1 MGTPMIALP
10 KTNLRVFPLCLGG
23 NGFGWT
29 ADANESEQVLDAFAA
44 HGGNFID
51 TADMY
56 SEWAPGHV
64 GGESETIIGNWMHR
78 RRNRAQ
84 MVIASKVC
92 KLSTRAGLSAKNIAA
107 ACDDSLRRLQTDY
120 LDLYYAHAE
129 DPGTPIEET
138 LQALTALV
146 AAGKVRFI
154 ASSNFSA
161 GSMQAALDVS
171 LNLGLTAFA
180 GVQNN
185 YNLLFRG
192 EYENGMRDTVARNEL
207 SIMPYFGLAR
217 GFLSGKY
224 RRGVVV
230 ESKRANGAAEYQ
242 NERGWRTLEMID
254 EIAERHKVSVSAVAL
269 AWLRAQPTVST
280 PIASA
285 RTVQQLAEIMQQ
297 VTLAPS
303 EIGALSEVTG

>member
-1 MGTPMIALP
+1 MLTLP
-10 KTNLRVFPLCLGG
+10 KTNLMVFPLCLGG
-23 NGFGWT
+23 NVFGWT
-29 ADANESEQVLDAFAA
+29 ADADESQQVLDSYAA
-44 HGGNFID
+44 QGGNFID

-64 GGESETIIGNWMHR
+64 GGESETIIGNWMNS

-92 KLSTRAGLSAKNIAA
+92 KLSTRAGLSSKNIAA

-120 LDLYYAHAE
+120 IDLYYAHAE

-138 LQALTALV
+138 LQAFNALV
-146 AAGKVRFI
+146 VAGKVRFI
-154 ASSNFSA
+154 ASSNFSPD
-161 GSMQAALDVS
+161 SMQEALDES
-171 LNLGLTAFA
+171 FKLKLTAFA

-192 EYENGMRDTVARNEL
+192 EYENGMRDTVARNGL
-207 SIMPYFGLAR
+207 SIMPYWGLAG

-224 RRGVVV
+224 RRGVMV
-230 ESKRANGAAEYQ
+230 ESKRAGRVAEHQ
-242 NERGWRTLEMID
+242 NERGWQTLEVID
-254 EIAERHKVSVSAVAL
+254 KIAERHKVSVAAVAL

>member
-1 MGTPMIALP
+1 MIKLP
-10 KTNLRVFPLCLGG
+10 KTNLVVHPLCLGG

-29 ADANESEQVLDAFAA
+29 ADAEESQQVLDAYAGY
-44 HGGNFID
+44 GGNFID

-56 SEWAPGHV
+56 SEWAPGHI
-64 GGESETIIGNWMHR
+64 GGESETIIGNWMKI

-92 KLSTRAGLSAKNIAA
+92 KLSTRAGLSRKNILA
-107 ACDDSLRRLQTDY
+107 ACEDSLDRLQTDY
-120 LDLYYAHAE
+120 IDLYYAHAE
-129 DPGTPIEET
+129 DPSTPIEET
-138 LQALTALV
+138 LHAFNDLIE
-146 AAGKVRFI
+146 AGKVRFI
-154 ASSNFSA
+154 ASSNFSVGA
-161 GSMQAALDVS
+161 MQSALDTSFNHKQAAFV
-171 LNLGLTAFA
+171 

-185 YNLLFRG
+185 YNLLFRS
-192 EYENGMRDTVARNEL
+192 EYENGMRETVASNGL
-207 SIMPYFGLAR
+207 AIMPYWGLAG

-224 RRGVVV
+224 RRGLVV
-230 ESKRANGAAEYQ
+230 ESKRAGRIAEHQ
-242 NERGWRTLEMID
+242 NERGWKTLEVID
-254 EIAERHKVSVSAVAL
+254 EIAARHKVSVAAVAL

-303 EIGALSEVTG
+303 EIGALLEVTG

>member
-1 MGTPMIALP
+1 MIKLP
-10 KTNLRVFPLCLGG
+10 KTNLVVHPLCLGG

-29 ADANESEQVLDAFAA
+29 ADIEESQQVLDAYAGY
-44 HGGNFID
+44 GGNFID

-56 SEWAPGHV
+56 SEWAPGHI
-64 GGESETIIGNWMHR
+64 GGESETIIGNWMKS

-92 KLSTRAGLSAKNIAA
+92 KLSTRAGLSRKNILA
-107 ACDDSLRRLQTDY
+107 ACEDSLDRLQTDY
-120 LDLYYAHAE
+120 IDLYYAHAE
-129 DPGTPIEET
+129 DPSTPIEET
-138 LQALTALV
+138 LHAFNDLIE
-146 AAGKVRFI
+146 AGKVRFI
-154 ASSNFSA
+154 ASSNFSVGA
-161 GSMQAALDVS
+161 MQSALDTSFNHKQAAFV
-171 LNLGLTAFA
+171 

-185 YNLLFRG
+185 YNLLFRS
-192 EYENGMRDTVARNEL
+192 EYENGMRETVASNEL
-207 SIMPYFGLAR
+207 AIMPYFGLAR

-224 RRGVVV
+224 RRGVSV

-242 NERGWRTLEMID
+242 NERGWKTLEVID
-254 EIAERHKVSVSAVAL
+254 EIAARHKVSVAAVAL

-297 VTLAPS
+297 VTLVPS

>member
-107 ACDDSLRRLQTDY
+107 ACDDSLRRLQTDFI
-120 LDLYYAHAE
+120 DLYYAHAE

-138 LQALTALV
+138 LQAFNALV
-146 AAGKVRFI
+146 TAGKVRFI

-161 GSMQAALDVS
+161 GSMQAALEAS
-171 LNLGLTAFA
+171 LSHKLAAFA

-185 YNLLFRG
+185 YNLLFRS
-192 EYENGMRDTVARNEL
+192 EYENGMRDTVARNGL

-230 ESKRANGAAEYQ
+230 ESQRANGAAEYQ
-242 NERGWRTLEMID
+242 NERGWRTLEVID
-254 EIAERHKVSVSAVAL
+254 EIAERHKVSVAAVAL

-303 EIGALSEVTG
+303 EIGALSAVTA

>member
-1 MGTPMIALP
+1 MIKLP
-10 KTNLRVFPLCLGG
+10 KTNLVVHPLCLGG

-29 ADANESEQVLDAFAA
+29 ADAEESQQVLDAYAGY
-44 HGGNFID
+44 GGNFID

-56 SEWAPGHV
+56 SEWAPGHI
-64 GGESETIIGNWMHR
+64 GGESETIIGNWMKI

-92 KLSTRAGLSAKNIAA
+92 KLSTRAGLSRKNILA
-107 ACDDSLRRLQTDY
+107 ACEDSLDRLQTDY
-120 LDLYYAHAE
+120 IDLYYAHAE
-129 DPGTPIEET
+129 DPSTPIEET
-138 LQALTALV
+138 LHAFNDLIE
-146 AAGKVRFI
+146 AGKVRFI
-154 ASSNFSA
+154 ASSNFSVGA
-161 GSMQAALDVS
+161 MQSALDTSFNHKQAAFV
-171 LNLGLTAFA
+171 

-185 YNLLFRG
+185 YNLLFRS
-192 EYENGMRDTVARNEL
+192 EYENGMRETVASNEL
-207 SIMPYFGLAR
+207 AIMPYFGLAR

-224 RRGVVV
+224 RRGVSV

-242 NERGWRTLEMID
+242 NERGWKTLEVID
-254 EIAERHKVSVSAVAL
+254 EIAARHKVSVAAVAL

-297 VTLAPS
+297 VTLVPS

>member
-1 MGTPMIALP
+1 MIKLP
-10 KTNLRVFPLCLGG
+10 KTNLVVHPLCLGG

-29 ADANESEQVLDAFAA
+29 ADAEESQQVLDAYAGY
-44 HGGNFID
+44 GGNFID

-56 SEWAPGHV
+56 SEWAPGHI
-64 GGESETIIGNWMHR
+64 GGESETIIGNWMKS

-92 KLSTRAGLSAKNIAA
+92 KLSTRAGLSRKNIVA
-107 ACDDSLRRLQTDY
+107 ACEDSLDRLQTDY
-120 LDLYYAHAE
+120 IDLYYAHAE
-129 DPGTPIEET
+129 DPSTPIEET
-138 LQALTALV
+138 LHAFNDLIE
-146 AAGKVRFI
+146 AGKVRFI
-154 ASSNFSA
+154 ASSNFSVGA
-161 GSMQAALDVS
+161 MQSALDTSFNHKQAAFV
-171 LNLGLTAFA
+171 

-185 YNLLFRG
+185 YNLLFRS
-192 EYENGMRDTVARNEL
+192 EYENGMRETVASNEL
-207 SIMPYFGLAR
+207 AIMPYFGLAR

-224 RRGVVV
+224 RRGVSV

-242 NERGWRTLEMID
+242 NERGWKTLEVID
-254 EIAERHKVSVSAVAL
+254 EIAARHKVSVAAVAL

-297 VTLAPS
+297 VTLVPS

>member
-1 MGTPMIALP
+1 MITLP
-10 KTNLRVFPLCLGG
+10 KTDLEVFPLCLGG

-29 ADANESEQVLDAFAA
+29 ADAAESQQVLDAYAA
-44 HGGNFID
+44 YGGNFID

-64 GGESETIIGNWMHR
+64 GGESETIIGSWMKSR
-78 RRNRAQ
+78 GNRGQ
-84 MVIASKVC
+84 VVISSKVC
-92 KLSTRAGLSAKNIAA
+92 KLSTRAGLSPKNIAA
-107 ACDDSLRRLQTDY
+107 ACDDSLRRLQTDFI
-120 LDLYYAHAE
+120 DLYYAHAE

-138 LQALTALV
+138 LQAFNALV
-146 AAGKVRFI
+146 TAGKVRFI

-161 GSMQAALDVS
+161 GSMQAALEAS
-171 LNLGLTAFA
+171 LSHKLAAFA

-185 YNLLFRG
+185 YNLLFRS
-192 EYENGMRDTVARNEL
+192 EYENGMRDTVVRNGL

-230 ESKRANGAAEYQ
+230 ESQRANGAAEYQ
-242 NERGWRTLEMID
+242 NERGWRTLEVID
-254 EIAERHKVSVSAVAL
+254 EIAERHKVSVAAVAL

-297 VTLAPS
+297 ATLAPS
-303 EIGALSEVTG
+303 EIGALSAVTA

>member
-1 MGTPMIALP
+1 MIKLP
-10 KTNLRVFPLCLGG
+10 KTNLVVHPLCLGG

-29 ADANESEQVLDAFAA
+29 ADIEESQQVLDAYAGY
-44 HGGNFID
+44 GGNFID

-56 SEWAPGHV
+56 SEWAPGHI
-64 GGESETIIGNWMHR
+64 GGESETIIGNWMKI

-92 KLSTRAGLSAKNIAA
+92 KLSTRAGLSRKNILA
-107 ACDDSLRRLQTDY
+107 ACEDSLDRLQTDY
-120 LDLYYAHAE
+120 IDLYYAHAE
-129 DPGTPIEET
+129 DPSTPIEET
-138 LQALTALV
+138 LHAFNDLIE
-146 AAGKVRFI
+146 AGKVRFI
-154 ASSNFSA
+154 ASSNFSVGA
-161 GSMQAALDVS
+161 MQSALDTSFNHKQAAFV
-171 LNLGLTAFA
+171 

-185 YNLLFRG
+185 YNLLFRS
-192 EYENGMRDTVARNEL
+192 EYENGMRETVASNGL
-207 SIMPYFGLAR
+207 AIMPYFGLAR

-224 RRGVVV
+224 RRGVSV

-242 NERGWRTLEMID
+242 NERGWKTLEVID
-254 EIAERHKVSVSAVAL
+254 EIAARHKVSVAAVAL

-297 VTLAPS
+297 VTLVPS

>member
-1 MGTPMIALP
+1 MIKLP
-10 KTNLRVFPLCLGG
+10 KTNLVVHPLCLGG

-29 ADANESEQVLDAFAA
+29 ADIEESQQVLDAYAGY
-44 HGGNFID
+44 GGNFID

-56 SEWAPGHV
+56 SEWAPGHI
-64 GGESETIIGNWMHR
+64 GGESETIIGNWMKI

-92 KLSTRAGLSAKNIAA
+92 KLSTRAGLSRKNILA
-107 ACDDSLRRLQTDY
+107 ACEDSLDRLQTDY
-120 LDLYYAHAE
+120 IDLYYAHAE
-129 DPGTPIEET
+129 DPSTPIEET
-138 LQALTALV
+138 LHAFNDLIE
-146 AAGKVRFI
+146 AGKVRFI
-154 ASSNFSA
+154 ASSNFSVGA
-161 GSMQAALDVS
+161 MQSALDTSFNHKQAAFV
-171 LNLGLTAFA
+171 

-185 YNLLFRG
+185 YNLLFRS
-192 EYENGMRDTVARNEL
+192 EYENGMRETVASNGL
-207 SIMPYFGLAR
+207 AIMPYFGLAR

-224 RRGVVV
+224 RRGVSV

-242 NERGWRTLEMID
+242 NERGWKTLEVID
-254 EIAERHKVSVSAVAL
+254 EIAARHKVSVSAVAL

-297 VTLAPS
+297 VTLVPS

>member
-1 MGTPMIALP
+1 MITLP
-10 KTNLRVFPLCLGG
+10 KTNLVVFPLCLGG

-29 ADANESEQVLDAFAA
+29 ADAAESHQVLDAYAA
-44 HGGNFID
+44 YGGNFID

-64 GGESETIIGNWMHR
+64 GGESETIIGNWMKS

-92 KLSTRAGLSAKNIAA
+92 KLSTRAGLSPNNIAA

-120 LDLYYAHAE
+120 IDLYYAHAE
-129 DPGTPIEET
+129 DPGTPIVET
-138 LQALTALV
+138 LQAFNALV

-161 GSMQAALDVS
+161 GSMQAALEVS
-171 LNLGLTAFA
+171 LNHKLAAFA

-192 EYENGMRDTVARNEL
+192 EYENGMRDTVARNGL

-230 ESKRANGAAEYQ
+230 ESKRATGAAEYQ
-242 NERGWRTLEMID
+242 NERGWRTLEVID

-303 EIGALSEVTG
+303 EIGALSAVTA

>member
-1 MGTPMIALP
+1 MIALP

-29 ADANESEQVLDAFAA
+29 ADANESGQVLDAFAA

-107 ACDDSLRRLQTDY
+107 ACDDSLRRLQTDFI
-120 LDLYYAHAE
+120 DLYYAHAE

-138 LQALTALV
+138 LQAFNALV
-146 AAGKVRFI
+146 TAGKVRFI

-161 GSMQAALDVS
+161 GSMQAALEAS
-171 LNLGLTAFA
+171 LSHKLAAFA

-185 YNLLFRG
+185 YNLLFRS
-192 EYENGMRDTVARNEL
+192 EYENGMRDTVARNGL

-230 ESKRANGAAEYQ
+230 ESQRANGAAEYQ
-242 NERGWRTLEMID
+242 NERGWRTLEAID
-254 EIAERHKVSVSAVAL
+254 EIAERHKVSVAAVAL

-303 EIGALSEVTG
+303 EIGALSAVTA

>member
-1 MGTPMIALP
+1 MITLP
-10 KTNLRVFPLCLGG
+10 KTDLEVFPLCLGG

-29 ADANESEQVLDAFAA
+29 ADAAESQQVLDAYAA
-44 HGGNFID
+44 YGGNFID

-64 GGESETIIGNWMHR
+64 GGESETIIGSWMKSR
-78 RRNRAQ
+78 GNRGQ
-84 MVIASKVC
+84 VVISSKVC
-92 KLSTRAGLSAKNIAA
+92 KLSTRAGLSPKNIAA
-107 ACDDSLRRLQTDY
+107 ACDDSLRRLQTDFI
-120 LDLYYAHAE
+120 DLYYAHAE

-138 LQALTALV
+138 LQAFNALV
-146 AAGKVRFI
+146 TAGKVRFI

-161 GSMQAALDVS
+161 GSMQAALEAS
-171 LNLGLTAFA
+171 LSHKLAAFA

-185 YNLLFRG
+185 YNLLFRS
-192 EYENGMRDTVARNEL
+192 EYENGMRDTVVRNGL

-230 ESKRANGAAEYQ
+230 ESQRANGAAEYQ
-242 NERGWRTLEMID
+242 NERGWRTLEVID
-254 EIAERHKVSVSAVAL
+254 EIAERHKVSVAAVAL

-303 EIGALSEVTG
+303 EIGALSAVTA

>member
-1 MGTPMIALP
+1 MIKLP
-10 KTNLRVFPLCLGG
+10 KTNLVVHPLCLGG

-29 ADANESEQVLDAFAA
+29 ADAEESQQVLDAYAGY
-44 HGGNFID
+44 GGNFID

-56 SEWAPGHV
+56 SEWAPGHI
-64 GGESETIIGNWMHR
+64 GGESETIIGNWMKI

-92 KLSTRAGLSAKNIAA
+92 KLSTRAGLSRKNILA
-107 ACDDSLRRLQTDY
+107 ACEDSLDRLQTDY
-120 LDLYYAHAE
+120 IDLYYAHAE
-129 DPGTPIEET
+129 DPSTPIEET
-138 LQALTALV
+138 LHAFNDLIE
-146 AAGKVRFI
+146 AGKVRFI
-154 ASSNFSA
+154 ASSNFSVGA
-161 GSMQAALDVS
+161 MQSALDTSFNHKQAAFV
-171 LNLGLTAFA
+171 

-185 YNLLFRG
+185 YNLLFRS
-192 EYENGMRDTVARNEL
+192 EYENGMRETVASNGL
-207 SIMPYFGLAR
+207 AIMPYFGLAR

-224 RRGVVV
+224 RRGVSV

-242 NERGWRTLEMID
+242 NERGWKTLEVID
-254 EIAERHKVSVSAVAL
+254 EIAARHKVSVSAVAL

-297 VTLAPS
+297 VTLVPY

>member
-1 MGTPMIALP
+1 MIKLP
-10 KTNLRVFPLCLGG
+10 KTNLVVHPLCLGG

-29 ADANESEQVLDAFAA
+29 ADAEESQQVLDAYAGY
-44 HGGNFID
+44 GGNFID

-56 SEWAPGHV
+56 SEWAPGHI
-64 GGESETIIGNWMHR
+64 GGESETIIGNWMKI

-92 KLSTRAGLSAKNIAA
+92 KLSTRAGLSRKNIVA
-107 ACDDSLRRLQTDY
+107 ACEDSLDRLQTDY
-120 LDLYYAHAE
+120 IDLYYAHAE

-138 LQALTALV
+138 LHAFNDLIE
-146 AAGKVRFI
+146 AGKVRFI
-154 ASSNFSA
+154 ASSNFSVGA
-161 GSMQAALDVS
+161 MQAALDTS
-171 LNLGLTAFA
+171 FNHKQAAFV

-185 YNLLFRG
+185 YNLLFRS
-192 EYENGMRDTVARNEL
+192 EYENGMRETVASNGL
-207 SIMPYFGLAR
+207 AIMPYFGLAR

-224 RRGVVV
+224 RRGVSV

-242 NERGWRTLEMID
+242 NERGWKTLEVID
-254 EIAERHKVSVSAVAL
+254 EIAARHKVSVAAVAL

-297 VTLAPS
+297 VTLVPS

>member
-1 MGTPMIALP
+1 MIKLP
-10 KTNLRVFPLCLGG
+10 KTNLVVHPQCLGG

-29 ADANESEQVLDAFAA
+29 ADIEESQQVLDAYAGY
-44 HGGNFID
+44 GGNFID

-56 SEWAPGHV
+56 SEWAPGHI
-64 GGESETIIGNWMHR
+64 GGESETIIGNWMKI

-92 KLSTRAGLSAKNIAA
+92 KLSTRAGLSRKNILA
-107 ACDDSLRRLQTDY
+107 ACEDSLDRLQTDY
-120 LDLYYAHAE
+120 IDLYYAHAE
-129 DPGTPIEET
+129 DPSTPIEET
-138 LQALTALV
+138 LHAFNDLIE
-146 AAGKVRFI
+146 AGKVRFI
-154 ASSNFSA
+154 ASSNFSVGA
-161 GSMQAALDVS
+161 MQAALDTS
-171 LNLGLTAFA
+171 FNHKQAAFV

-185 YNLLFRG
+185 YNLLFRS
-192 EYENGMRDTVARNEL
+192 EYENGMRETVASNGL
-207 SIMPYFGLAR
+207 AIMPYFGLAR

-224 RRGVVV
+224 RRGVSV

-242 NERGWRTLEMID
+242 NERGWKTLEVID
-254 EIAERHKVSVSAVAL
+254 EIAARHKVSVAAVAL

-297 VTLAPS
+297 VTLVPY

>member
-1 MGTPMIALP
+1 M
-10 KTNLRVFPLCLGG
+10 
-23 NGFGWT
+23 FGWT
-29 ADANESEQVLDAFAA
+29 ADADESQHVLDAYAA
-44 HGGNFID
+44 QGGNFID

-64 GGESETIIGNWMHR
+64 GGESETIIGNWMKS

-92 KLSTRAGLSAKNIAA
+92 KLSTRAGLSSKNIAA

-120 LDLYYAHAE
+120 IDLYYAHAE

-138 LQALTALV
+138 LQAFTALV

-161 GSMQAALDVS
+161 SSMQAALDES
-171 LNLGLTAFA
+171 FKLKLIAFT

-192 EYENGMRDTVARNEL
+192 EYENGMRDTVARNGL
-207 SIMPYFGLAR
+207 SSMPYFGLAR

-230 ESKRANGAAEYQ
+230 ESERASGAAEYQ
-242 NERGWRTLEMID
+242 NERGWKTLEVID
-254 EIAERHKVSVSAVAL
+254 KIAERHKVSVAAVAL
-269 AWLRAQPTVST
+269 AWLRAQPTVSA

-285 RTVQQLAEIMQQ
+285 RTVQPLAEIMQQ

-303 EIGALSEVTG
+303 EIGTLSEFTG

>member
-1 MGTPMIALP
+1 MIKLP
-10 KTNLRVFPLCLGG
+10 KTNLVVHPLCLGG

-29 ADANESEQVLDAFAA
+29 ADAEESQQVLDAYAGY
-44 HGGNFID
+44 GGNFID

-56 SEWAPGHV
+56 SEWAPGHI
-64 GGESETIIGNWMHR
+64 GGESETIIGNWMKI

-92 KLSTRAGLSAKNIAA
+92 KLSTRAGLSRKNIVA
-107 ACDDSLRRLQTDY
+107 ACEDSLDRLQTDY
-120 LDLYYAHAE
+120 IDLYYAHAE
-129 DPGTPIEET
+129 DPSTPIEET
-138 LQALTALV
+138 LHAFNDLIE
-146 AAGKVRFI
+146 AGKVRFI
-154 ASSNFSA
+154 ASSNFSVGA
-161 GSMQAALDVS
+161 MQAALDTS
-171 LNLGLTAFA
+171 FNHKQAAFV

-185 YNLLFRG
+185 YNLLFRS
-192 EYENGMRDTVARNEL
+192 EYENGMRETVASNGL
-207 SIMPYFGLAR
+207 AIMPYFGLAR

-224 RRGVVV
+224 RRGVSV

-242 NERGWRTLEMID
+242 NERGWKTLEVID
-254 EIAERHKVSVSAVAL
+254 EIAARHKVSVSAVAL

-297 VTLAPS
+297 VTLVPS

>member
-1 MGTPMIALP
+1 MIKLP
-10 KTNLRVFPLCLGG
+10 KTNLVVHPLCLGG

-29 ADANESEQVLDAFAA
+29 ADAEESQQVLDAYAGY
-44 HGGNFID
+44 GGNFID

-56 SEWAPGHV
+56 SEWAPGHI
-64 GGESETIIGNWMHR
+64 GGESETILGNWMKS

-92 KLSTRAGLSAKNIAA
+92 KLSTRAGLSRKNIVA
-107 ACDDSLRRLQTDY
+107 ACEDSLGRLQTDY
-120 LDLYYAHAE
+120 IDLYYAHAE

-138 LQALTALV
+138 LHAFNDLIE
-146 AAGKVRFI
+146 AGKVRFI
-154 ASSNFSA
+154 ASSNFSVGA
-161 GSMQAALDVS
+161 MQSALDTSFNQKQAAFV
-171 LNLGLTAFA
+171 

-185 YNLLFRG
+185 YNLLFRS
-192 EYENGMRDTVARNEL
+192 EYENGMRETVASNGL
-207 SIMPYFGLAR
+207 AIMPYFGLAR

-224 RRGVVV
+224 RRGVSV
-230 ESKRANGAAEYQ
+230 ESKRASGAAEHQ
-242 NERGWRTLEMID
+242 NERGWKTLEVID
-254 EIAERHKVSVSAVAL
+254 EIAAWHEVSVAAVAL

-297 VTLAPS
+297 VTLVPS

>member
-1 MGTPMIALP
+1 MINLP
-10 KTNLRVFPLCLGG
+10 KTNLVVHPLCLGG

-29 ADANESEQVLDAFAA
+29 ADAEESQQVLDAYAGY
-44 HGGNFID
+44 GGNFID

-56 SEWAPGHV
+56 SEWAPGHI
-64 GGESETIIGNWMHR
+64 GGESETIIGNWMKS

-92 KLSTRAGLSAKNIAA
+92 KLSTRAGLSRKNIVA
-107 ACDDSLRRLQTDY
+107 ACEDSLDRLQTDY
-120 LDLYYAHAE
+120 IDLYYAHAE
-129 DPGTPIEET
+129 DPSTPIEET
-138 LQALTALV
+138 LHAFNDLIE
-146 AAGKVRFI
+146 AGKVRFI
-154 ASSNFSA
+154 ASSNFSVGA
-161 GSMQAALDVS
+161 MQSALDTSFNHKQAAFV
-171 LNLGLTAFA
+171 

-185 YNLLFRG
+185 YNLLFRS
-192 EYENGMRDTVARNEL
+192 EYENGMRETVASNGL
-207 SIMPYFGLAR
+207 AIMPYFGLAR

-224 RRGVVV
+224 RRGVSV
-230 ESKRANGAAEYQ
+230 ESKRANGAAEHQ
-242 NERGWRTLEMID
+242 NERGWKTLEVID
-254 EIAERHKVSVSAVAL
+254 EIAARHKVSVAAVAL

-297 VTLAPS
+297 VTLVPS

>member
-1 MGTPMIALP
+1 MIKLP
-10 KTNLRVFPLCLGG
+10 KTNLVVHPLCLGG

-29 ADANESEQVLDAFAA
+29 ADAEESQQVLDAYAGY
-44 HGGNFID
+44 GGNFID

-56 SEWAPGHV
+56 SEWAPGHI
-64 GGESETIIGNWMHR
+64 GGESETIIGNWMKI

-92 KLSTRAGLSAKNIAA
+92 KLSTRAGLSRKNILA
-107 ACDDSLRRLQTDY
+107 ACEDSLDRLQTDY
-120 LDLYYAHAE
+120 IDLYYAHAE
-129 DPGTPIEET
+129 DPSTPIEET
-138 LQALTALV
+138 LHAFNDLIE
-146 AAGKVRFI
+146 AGKVRFI
-154 ASSNFSA
+154 ASSNFSVGA
-161 GSMQAALDVS
+161 MQAALDTS
-171 LNLGLTAFA
+171 FNHKQAAFV

-185 YNLLFRG
+185 YNLLFRS
-192 EYENGMRDTVARNEL
+192 EYENGMRETVASNGL
-207 SIMPYFGLAR
+207 AIMPYFGLAR

-224 RRGVVV
+224 RRGVSV

-242 NERGWRTLEMID
+242 NERGWKTLEVID
-254 EIAERHKVSVSAVAL
+254 EIAARHKVSVAAVAL

-297 VTLAPS
+297 VTLVPS

>member
-1 MGTPMIALP
+1 M
-10 KTNLRVFPLCLGG
+10 
-23 NGFGWT
+23 FGWT
-29 ADANESEQVLDAFAA
+29 ADADESQQVLDAYAA
-44 HGGNFID
+44 QGGNFID

-56 SEWAPGHV
+56 SEWAPRHV
-64 GGESETIIGNWMHR
+64 GGESETIIGNWMKS

-92 KLSTRAGLSAKNIAA
+92 KLSTRAGLSSKNIAA

-120 LDLYYAHAE
+120 IDLYYAHAE
-129 DPGTPIEET
+129 DSGTPIEET
-138 LQALTALV
+138 LQAFNALV

-161 GSMQAALDVS
+161 SSMQAALDESFKLKLV
-171 LNLGLTAFA
+171 AFA

-192 EYENGMRDTVARNEL
+192 EYENGMRDTVARNGL

-230 ESKRANGAAEYQ
+230 ESERASGAAEYQ
-242 NERGWRTLEMID
+242 NERGWKTLAVID
-254 EIAERHKVSVSAVAL
+254 KIAERHKVSVAAVAL
-269 AWLRAQPTVST
+269 AWLRAQPTVSA

-303 EIGALSEVTG
+303 EIGALSEITG

>member
-1 MGTPMIALP
+1 MIKLP
-10 KTNLRVFPLCLGG
+10 KTNLVVHPLCLGG

-29 ADANESEQVLDAFAA
+29 ADAEESQQVLDAYAGY
-44 HGGNFID
+44 GGNFID

-56 SEWAPGHV
+56 SEWAPGHI
-64 GGESETIIGNWMHR
+64 GGESETIIGNWMKI

-92 KLSTRAGLSAKNIAA
+92 KLSTRAGLSRKNIVA
-107 ACDDSLRRLQTDY
+107 ACEDSLDRLQTDY
-120 LDLYYAHAE
+120 IDLYYAHAE

-138 LQALTALV
+138 LHAFNDLIE
-146 AAGKVRFI
+146 AGKVRFI
-154 ASSNFSA
+154 ASSNFSVGA
-161 GSMQAALDVS
+161 MQAALDTS
-171 LNLGLTAFA
+171 FNHKQAAFV

-185 YNLLFRG
+185 YNLLFRS
-192 EYENGMRDTVARNEL
+192 EYENGMRETVASNGL
-207 SIMPYFGLAR
+207 AIMPYFGLAR

-224 RRGVVV
+224 RRGVSV

-242 NERGWRTLEMID
+242 NERGWKTLEVID
-254 EIAERHKVSVSAVAL
+254 EIAARHKVSVAAVAL

-297 VTLAPS
+297 VTLVPY

>member
-1 MGTPMIALP
+1 
-10 KTNLRVFPLCLGG
+10 
-23 NGFGWT
+23 
-29 ADANESEQVLDAFAA
+29 
-44 HGGNFID
+44 
-51 TADMY
+51 MY

-64 GGESETIIGNWMHR
+64 GGESETIIGNWMKS

-92 KLSTRAGLSAKNIAA
+92 KLSTRAGLSSKNIAA

-120 LDLYYAHAE
+120 IDLYYAHAE
-129 DPGTPIEET
+129 DSGTPIEET
-138 LQALTALV
+138 LQAFNALV
-146 AAGKVRFI
+146 VAGKVRFI
-154 ASSNFSA
+154 ASSNFSPD
-161 GSMQAALDVS
+161 SMQEALDES
-171 LNLGLTAFA
+171 FKLKLTAFA

-192 EYENGMRDTVARNEL
+192 EYENGMRDTVARNGL
-207 SIMPYFGLAR
+207 SIMPYWGLAG

-224 RRGVVV
+224 RRGVMV
-230 ESKRANGAAEYQ
+230 ESKRAGRVAEHQ
-242 NERGWRTLEMID
+242 NERGWQTLEVID
-254 EIAERHKVSVSAVAL
+254 KIAERHKVSVAAVAL

-285 RTVQQLAEIMQQ
+285 RTVQQLAEIMQE

>member
-1 MGTPMIALP
+1 MITLP
-10 KTNLRVFPLCLGG
+10 KTDLVVFPLCLGG

-107 ACDDSLRRLQTDY
+107 ACDDSLRRLQTDFI
-120 LDLYYAHAE
+120 DLYYAHAE

-138 LQALTALV
+138 LQAFNALV
-146 AAGKVRFI
+146 TAGKVRFI

-161 GSMQAALDVS
+161 GSMQAALEAS
-171 LNLGLTAFA
+171 LSHKLAAFA

-185 YNLLFRG
+185 YNLLFRS
-192 EYENGMRDTVARNEL
+192 EYENGMRDTVARNGL

-230 ESKRANGAAEYQ
+230 ESQRANGAAEYQ
-242 NERGWRTLEMID
+242 NERGWRTLEAID
-254 EIAERHKVSVSAVAL
+254 EIAERHKVSVAAVAL

-303 EIGALSEVTG
+303 EIGALSAVTA

>member
-1 MGTPMIALP
+1 MIKLP
-10 KTNLRVFPLCLGG
+10 KTNLVVHPLCLGG

-29 ADANESEQVLDAFAA
+29 ADAEESQQVLDAYAGY
-44 HGGNFID
+44 GGNFID

-56 SEWAPGHV
+56 SEWAPGHI
-64 GGESETIIGNWMHR
+64 GGESETIIGNWMKS

-92 KLSTRAGLSAKNIAA
+92 KLSTRAGLSRKNIVA
-107 ACDDSLRRLQTDY
+107 ACEDSLDRLQTDY
-120 LDLYYAHAE
+120 IDLYYAHAE
-129 DPGTPIEET
+129 DPSTPIEET
-138 LQALTALV
+138 LHAFNDLIE
-146 AAGKVRFI
+146 AGKVRFI
-154 ASSNFSA
+154 ASSNFSVGA
-161 GSMQAALDVS
+161 MQSALDTSFNHKQAAFV
-171 LNLGLTAFA
+171 

-185 YNLLFRG
+185 YNLLFRS
-192 EYENGMRDTVARNEL
+192 EYENGMRETVASNGL
-207 SIMPYFGLAR
+207 AIMPYFGLAR

-224 RRGVVV
+224 RRGVSV

-242 NERGWRTLEMID
+242 NERGWKTLEVID
-254 EIAERHKVSVSAVAL
+254 EIAARHKVSVAAVAL

-297 VTLAPS
+297 VTLVPS

>member
-1 MGTPMIALP
+1 MIKLP
-10 KTNLRVFPLCLGG
+10 KTNLVVHPLCLGG

-29 ADANESEQVLDAFAA
+29 ADAEESQQVLDAYAGY
-44 HGGNFID
+44 GGNFID

-56 SEWAPGHV
+56 SEWAPGHI
-64 GGESETIIGNWMHR
+64 GGESETIIGNWMKS

-92 KLSTRAGLSAKNIAA
+92 KLSTRAGLSRKNIVA
-107 ACDDSLRRLQTDY
+107 ACEDSLDRLQTDY
-120 LDLYYAHAE
+120 IDLYYAHAE
-129 DPGTPIEET
+129 DPSTPIEET
-138 LQALTALV
+138 LHAFNDLIE
-146 AAGKVRFI
+146 AGKVRFI
-154 ASSNFSA
+154 ASSNFSVGA
-161 GSMQAALDVS
+161 MQSALDTSFNHKQAAFV
-171 LNLGLTAFA
+171 

-185 YNLLFRG
+185 YNLLFRS
-192 EYENGMRDTVARNEL
+192 EYENGMRETVASNEL
-207 SIMPYFGLAR
+207 AIMPYFGLAR

-224 RRGVVV
+224 RRGVSV

-242 NERGWRTLEMID
+242 NERGWKTLEVID
-254 EIAERHKVSVSAVAL
+254 EIAARHKVSVAAVAL

-303 EIGALSEVTG
+303 EIGALSEVTC

>member
-1 MGTPMIALP
+1 MIKLP
-10 KTNLRVFPLCLGG
+10 KTNLVVYPLCLGG

-29 ADANESEQVLDAFAA
+29 ADAEESQQVLDAYAGY
-44 HGGNFID
+44 GGNFID

-56 SEWAPGHV
+56 SEWAPGHI
-64 GGESETIIGNWMHR
+64 GGESETIIGNWMKS

-92 KLSTRAGLSAKNIAA
+92 KLSTRAGLSRKNIAA
-107 ACDDSLRRLQTDY
+107 ACEDSLGRLQTDY
-120 LDLYYAHAE
+120 IDLYYAHAE

-138 LQALTALV
+138 LHAFNDLIE
-146 AAGKVRFI
+146 AGKVRFI
-154 ASSNFSA
+154 ASSNFSIGA
-161 GSMQAALDVS
+161 MQTALDTSFNQKQAAFV
-171 LNLGLTAFA
+171 

-185 YNLLFRG
+185 YNLLFRS
-192 EYENGMRDTVARNEL
+192 EYENGMRETVASNGL
-207 SIMPYFGLAR
+207 AIMPYFGLAR

-224 RRGVVV
+224 RRGVSV
-230 ESKRANGAAEYQ
+230 ESKRASGAAEHQ
-242 NERGWRTLEMID
+242 NERGWKTLEVID
-254 EIAERHKVSVSAVAL
+254 EIAAWHEVSVAAVAL

-297 VTLAPS
+297 VTLVPS

>member
-1 MGTPMIALP
+1 MITLP
-10 KTNLRVFPLCLGG
+10 KTDRVVFPLCLGG

-29 ADANESEQVLDAFAA
+29 ADAAESQQVLDAYAA
-44 HGGNFID
+44 YGGNFID

-64 GGESETIIGNWMHR
+64 GGESETIIGNWMKSR
-78 RRNRAQ
+78 GNRGQA
-84 MVIASKVC
+84 VIASKVC
-92 KLSTRAGLSAKNIAA
+92 KLSTRAGLSPKNIAA
-107 ACDDSLRRLQTDY
+107 ACDDSLRRLQTDFI
-120 LDLYYAHAE
+120 DLYYAHAE

-138 LQALTALV
+138 LQAFNALV
-146 AAGKVRFI
+146 TAGKVRFI

-161 GSMQAALDVS
+161 GSMQAALEAS
-171 LNLGLTAFA
+171 LSHKLAAFA

-185 YNLLFRG
+185 YNLLFRS
-192 EYENGMRDTVARNEL
+192 EYENGMRDTVARNGL

-230 ESKRANGAAEYQ
+230 ESQRANGAAEYQ
-242 NERGWRTLEMID
+242 NERGWRTLEVID
-254 EIAERHKVSVSAVAL
+254 EIAERHKVSVAAVAL

-303 EIGALSEVTG
+303 EIGALSAVTA

>member
-1 MGTPMIALP
+1 MIKLP
-10 KTNLRVFPLCLGG
+10 KTNLVVYPLCLGG

-29 ADANESEQVLDAFAA
+29 ADAEESQQVLDAYAGY
-44 HGGNFID
+44 GGNFID

-56 SEWAPGHV
+56 SEWAPGHI
-64 GGESETIIGNWMHR
+64 GGESETIIGNWMKI

-92 KLSTRAGLSAKNIAA
+92 KLSTRAGLSRKNIVA
-107 ACDDSLRRLQTDY
+107 ACEDSLDRLQTDY
-120 LDLYYAHAE
+120 IDLYYAHAE

-138 LQALTALV
+138 LHAFNDLIE
-146 AAGKVRFI
+146 AGKVRFI
-154 ASSNFSA
+154 ASSNFSVGA
-161 GSMQAALDVS
+161 MQAALDTS
-171 LNLGLTAFA
+171 FNHKQAAFV

-185 YNLLFRG
+185 YNLLFRS
-192 EYENGMRDTVARNEL
+192 EYENGMRETVASNGL
-207 SIMPYFGLAR
+207 AIMPYFGLAR

-224 RRGVVV
+224 RRGVSV

-242 NERGWRTLEMID
+242 NERGWKTLEVID
-254 EIAERHKVSVSAVAL
+254 EIAARHKVSVAAVAL

-297 VTLAPS
+297 VTLVPS

>member
-1 MGTPMIALP
+1 MIKLP
-10 KTNLRVFPLCLGG
+10 KTNLVVHPLCLGG

-29 ADANESEQVLDAFAA
+29 ADAEESQQVLDAYAGY
-44 HGGNFID
+44 GGNFID

-56 SEWAPGHV
+56 SEWAPGHI
-64 GGESETIIGNWMHR
+64 GGESETIIGNWMKS

-92 KLSTRAGLSAKNIAA
+92 KLSTRAGLSRKNIVA
-107 ACDDSLRRLQTDY
+107 ACEDSLDRLQTDY
-120 LDLYYAHAE
+120 IDLYYAHAE
-129 DPGTPIEET
+129 DPSTPIEET
-138 LQALTALV
+138 LHAFNDLIE
-146 AAGKVRFI
+146 AGKVRFI
-154 ASSNFSA
+154 ASSNFSVGA
-161 GSMQAALDVS
+161 MQSALDTSFNHKQAAFV
-171 LNLGLTAFA
+171 

-185 YNLLFRG
+185 YNLLFRS
-192 EYENGMRDTVARNEL
+192 EYENGMRETVASNGL
-207 SIMPYFGLAR
+207 AIMPYFGLAR

-224 RRGVVV
+224 RRGVSV
-230 ESKRANGAAEYQ
+230 ESKRAKGAAEYQ
-242 NERGWRTLEMID
+242 NERGWKTLEVID
-254 EIAERHKVSVSAVAL
+254 EIAARHKVSVAAIAL

-297 VTLAPS
+297 VTLVPS